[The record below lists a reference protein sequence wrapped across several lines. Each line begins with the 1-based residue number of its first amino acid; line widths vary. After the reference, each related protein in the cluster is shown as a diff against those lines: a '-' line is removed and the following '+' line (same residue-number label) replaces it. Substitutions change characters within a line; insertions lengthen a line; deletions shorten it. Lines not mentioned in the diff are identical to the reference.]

1 MEMYD
6 PKKNKSYLWRMI
18 SFLLTA
24 EFVLII
30 LAVLALVNYIAFASG
45 SVWPIFIIVFFD
57 VTLILMI
64 LDIITSHK
72 DYEY

>member
-6 PKKNKSYLWRMI
+6 PKKNKSYLRQVI

-30 LAVLALVNYIAFASG
+30 LAVLVLVNYIAFASG
-45 SVWPIFIIVFFD
+45 SAWGIFLAVFFE
-57 VTLILMI
+57 VTLVLMV
-64 LDIITSHK
+64 LDIITS
-72 DYEY
+72 D

>member
-6 PKKNKSYLWRMI
+6 PKKNKSYLRRMI

-24 EFVLII
+24 EFVFII

-45 SVWPIFIIVFFD
+45 CAWLIFLTVFFE
-57 VTLILMI
+57 VTLVLMV
-64 LDIITSHK
+64 LDIITS
-72 DYEY
+72 D

>member
-6 PKKNKSYLWRMI
+6 PKKSKSYLRQMI

-45 SVWPIFIIVFFD
+45 CVWAIVCIVFSD
-57 VTLILMI
+57 VTLVLMI

-72 DYEY
+72 DYED